1 MSIRRTTTL
10 GTLAGLVLASA
21 AAGPAAAQSE
31 PTVIPCFEEQEVAPG
46 DYVLFVTGWGT
57 GSRGALKQFLAS
69 QTTLVT
75 VTVDEGDPVTTD
87 LTDDFSAPHPLDDS
101 VRPTAW
107 GSDLLKPLGG
117 LESGQTVTVSV
128 VSTLS
133 RPIVDFFKRPTP
145 VQPSH
150 PRPGDQI
157 TGGCTI
163 TVT

>member
-87 LTDDFSAPHPLDDS
+87 PHGRLQRSPPAGRRCAADGVGQRLVDAARRTGIRPDRDRQRGVHAEPADS
-101 VRPTAW
+101 RLLQAAHARPA
-107 GSDLLKPLGG
+107 
-117 LESGQTVTVSV
+117 E
-128 VSTLS
+128 
-133 RPIVDFFKRPTP
+133 
-145 VQPSH
+145 PSQA
-150 PRPGDQI
+150 G
-157 TGGCTI
+157 
-163 TVT
+163 

>member
-21 AAGPAAAQSE
+21 VAGPAAAQSE
-31 PTVIPCFEEQEVAPG
+31 PTVIPCFDTQEVDPG
-46 DYVLFVTGWGT
+46 NYVLFVTGWGT
-57 GSRGALKQFLAS
+57 ASRGALKQFLAS

-75 VTVDEGDPVTTD
+75 VDDGTPVTTD
-87 LTDDFSAPHPLDDS
+87 LSGDFSAPHPLDDGA
-101 VRPTAW
+101 RPTAW
-107 GSDLLKPLGG
+107 GSEVFLPLGE
-117 LESGQTVTVSV
+117 LESGQVLTVSV

-145 VQPSH
+145 VRPSH
-150 PRPGDQI
+150 LRPGDEI